1 MSRCPFCD
9 ALLTVIGSRARTRRT
24 PEGTRHVLIIRRLRC
39 PHCRRIHHELPDCLV
54 PFKRYDAE
62 ALESFATQGPTA
74 AVAADTSTLVH
85 WQAWLAV
92 WMPFR
97 LSLCCDDTIRRC
109 AAMTRTGLRE
119 PAPPSP
125 KVNKSHFLLAKYI
138 RNSTLTSIQGRI
150 CARTQA
156 RVQSQ

>member
-54 PFKRYDAE
+54 PFKRYDVE

-74 AVAADTSTLVH
+74 AVAADTSTLVRWH
-85 WQAWLAV
+85 AWFTV
-92 WMPFR
+92 WMPYV
-97 LSLCCDDTIRRC
+97 RRC
-109 AAMTRTGLRE
+109 WAALAARDSAAETGG
-119 PAPPSP
+119 APPFP
-125 KVNKSHFLLAKYI
+125 AALHGGAPWTAAPPGWL
-138 RNSTLTSIQGRI
+138 
-150 CARTQA
+150 
-156 RVQSQ
+156 RVLVRRLVDAALWPQTRSALVI